1 MKKKKYTHRDVENFI
16 NIIEKKIPVVNGNAI
31 AIIEHNNIYH
41 VAIYLLCS
49 KLNSTFVA
57 LDPNSP
63 ADVLDKQLKI
73 SEAKLL
79 FCNNV
84 TRRKIKNF
92 SKTKKNYDFFD
103 LEKKKIFTKFKKKKG
118 NKKV

>member
-1 MKKKKYTHRDVENFI
+1 MQIYKIFKKNLIKKSNKIFIKIEKKKYTHRDVENFI

-31 AIIEHNNIYH
+31 AIIEHNSIYH

-79 FCNNV
+79 FCN
-84 TRRKIKNF
+84 KLLDI
-92 SKTKKNYDFFD
+92 
-103 LEKKKIFTKFKKKKG
+103 
-118 NKKV
+118 